1 MSKKRKFPTETQPSL
16 GPELDPALFGQ
27 PGAEKEEKHPLHPL
41 HPLRPLL
48 LRRFAEILRAE
59 DKLFEPTLRSRN
71 AGRRLGCF
79 AQIGDEAQP
88 LTAC

>member
-27 PGAEKEEKHPLHPL
+27 PGAEKEEKHPL

-79 AQIGDEAQP
+79 VQIGDEAQP

>member
-1 MSKKRKFPTETQPSL
+1 MSKKRKFPIKTQPSL
-16 GPELDPALFGQ
+16 GPQLDPALFGQ
-27 PGAEKEEKHPLHPL
+27 PGAEKEEKHPL

-79 AQIGDEAQP
+79 VQIGDRAQP